1 MEYGISFQDL
11 LQKVDDENYNTPG
24 GKARN
29 HDMEITVRT
38 IGKYSNID
46 DIKKVVI
53 ANHNGKAV
61 YIGDVADV
69 LTAGKMKTPS
79 PVPTACHAL

>member
-1 MEYGISFQDL
+1 M
-11 LQKVDDENYNTPG
+11 
-24 GKARN
+24 
-29 HDMEITVRT
+29 RT

-69 LTAGKMKTPS
+69 IDGWEDEDTFASANGVPCVMTFVRKQSKPTRLTLPTVLTPKWKS
-79 PVPTACHAL
+79 LNSA